1 MKQSQPGSSQV
12 HPFDL
17 QAAARETMQER
28 GFQPDFGPDVAT
40 QLEQIRQHPPSVAPS
55 DSVQDLRSL
64 LWSSIDNDT
73 SRDLDQIEFAERL
86 QDGNARVRIAIA
98 DVDAFV
104 PLGSPIDK
112 HAARETTT
120 VYTGVHNFSMLP
132 EQLSTGTTSLLPDQ
146 DCLAV
151 VYDFTVDSNGGVT
164 SSSLYRAIVNNKAQ
178 LAYNAVGAWL
188 EGHGDAPAKVA
199 ASTDLQAQLK
209 LQDLVAQCLRQAR
222 YRRGALDIE
231 TIETHPIILKEEI
244 IDIAPQLKNHATE
257 LIEDFMVAAN
267 GVVARTLE
275 EAGMSSIRRIVKT
288 PKRWDRIVELA
299 AQQGG
304 KLPTEPDSKALSDFL
319 TARKAADPEHF
330 PDLSLA
336 VVKLMG
342 PGEYVLE
349 RPGDAPQG
357 HFGLAVQDYTH
368 STAPNRRFADLV
380 TQRLVKAHIAGQN
393 SPYSDSD
400 LAAIAQNCTLKE
412 DAERKVERE
421 MQKRIAAVAM
431 QSKIGQPFDA
441 IVTGVNQ
448 HGSFVRVLKPHMDG
462 MLVRG
467 GHGVDVGD
475 RVKVTLVHTDP
486 VRGFID
492 FARN

>member
-1 MKQSQPGSSQV
+1 MSHSPSAANGV

-17 QAAARETMQER
+17 QAAARETMHER
-28 GFQPDFGPDVAT
+28 GFQPDFGDEVKE
-40 QLEQIRQHPPSVAPS
+40 QLEKLKAHPPSIAAS
-55 DSVQDLRSL
+55 GEVQDLRSL

-73 SRDLDQIEFAERL
+73 SRDLDQIEIAERL
-86 QDGNARVRIAIA
+86 ANGEGRVRIAIA

-132 EQLSTGTTSLLPDQ
+132 EVLSTGLTSLLPHQ

-151 VYDFTVDSNGGVT
+151 VYDFTVDSKGCV
-164 SSSLYRAIVNNKAQ
+164 SSSSIYRAAVNNKAQ
-178 LAYNAVGAWL
+178 LTYNAVGAWL
-188 EGHGDAPAKVA
+188 EGRGAPPPPVA
-199 ASTDLQAQLK
+199 ASAALQAQLK
-209 LQDLVAQCLRQAR
+209 LQDEIAQCLRQAR
-222 YRRGALDIE
+222 YERGALDIE
-231 TIETHPIILKEEI
+231 TIETHPVILKQEI
-244 IDIAPQLKNHATE
+244 VDIAPQLKNHATE

-275 EAGMSSIRRIVKT
+275 KSGMSSIRRIVKI

-299 AQQGG
+299 SQSGTL
-304 KLPTEPDSKALSDFL
+304 LPAEPDSKALSDFL
-319 TARKAADPEHF
+319 TARKAADPTHF

-336 VVKLMG
+336 VVKLLG

-349 RPGDAPQG
+349 RPGDPPQG

-380 TQRLVKAHIAGQN
+380 TQRLIKAHIAGN
-393 SPYSDSD
+393 ASPYSDSD

-412 DAERKVERE
+412 DAERKVERD

-431 QSKIGQPFDA
+431 RSKVGQTFDA
-441 IVTGVNQ
+441 IVTGVN
-448 HGSFVRVLKPHMDG
+448 HYGSFVRVLNPHMEG
-462 MLVRG
+462 KLVRG
-467 GHGVDVGD
+467 GDGVDVGD
-475 RVKVTLVHTDP
+475 RIEATLIHTDP
-486 VRGFID
+486 VHGFID
-492 FARN
+492 FARS